1 MSLEKNLGLARRR
14 GRENKAYWR
23 NALPPTTHPNP
34 FSCSNTLV
42 TGLGRP
48 SDWEVSYQKSKFD
61 FSVLKWP
68 PTSNAPSEPMGDP
81 WFKQLFYFL
90 FINTSVKD
98 LLAWKLCFGF
108 SSLLF
113 ISHLHICMWLF
124 LTACG
129 EDSTQGKEKCISP
142 VHTNL
147 ALPHQLSWL
156 RLTPLVTN
164 IHLYSSPLLTFL
176 LNTVSEF
183 SEPGLSLPAP
193 LYCSMD
199 SICENPKARD

>member
-147 ALPHQLSWL
+147 ALPH
-156 RLTPLVTN
+156 RLNASYPGSVSHPWSPIFICILV
-164 IHLYSSPLLTFL
+164 LF
-176 LNTVSEF
+176 
-183 SEPGLSLPAP
+183 
-193 LYCSMD
+193 
-199 SICENPKARD
+199 